1 MLGLPLI
8 SSNPDLADKKYIAAM
23 FASGEQGA
31 WYDPSDLSTMYQD
44 AAGTIPV
51 TAVGQPVGL
60 MLDKSKGLVLG
71 PELVAQPINFNAN
84 WIATLGGAPVASGSV
99 TRSPNTCPR

>member
-1 MLGLPLI
+1 MLGLPLR

-51 TAVGQPVGL
+51 TAVGQPVGKI
-60 MLDKSKGLVLG
+60 LDKSGRG
-71 PELVAQPINFNAN
+71 NH
-84 WIATLGGAPVASGSV
+84 ATQSTTAS
-99 TRSPNTCPR
+99 RPNVVRRY